1 MKKVKVV
8 SVSGGGHRPR
18 VGGHHPADA
27 NSSAVTEQIRNRQI
41 MNERTTVAH
50 TWEGKTASVQTS
62 QFVLPFFFSPLRETH
77 FFQVHAG
84 FSITVK
90 QLFESSGLERCPV

>member
-1 MKKVKVV
+1 M

-62 QFVLPFFFSPLRETH
+62 QFVLPFFFPPSEKPT
-77 FFQVHAG
+77 
-84 FSITVK
+84 FSK
-90 QLFESSGLERCPV
+90 FMQDFPSLLNSFLSRLD